1 MGNIKLL
8 YFEGCPN
15 AEKARLLLKQTGVT
29 FEEVQQDS
37 LAPTNHLKGYTSPTV
52 LDGEKIVFGSK
63 TGEGSS
69 GCSFGLPSAEELRD
83 ILSGSPKIKNSPTGT
98 QIEKKSVWFVGS
110 GILASLVASVCCI
123 GPLILTLL
131 GVSGAASLAKLE
143 VLRLP
148 MIILVSILFGVAGF
162 SLFKNRNSCEPNS
175 LCADPKKFR
184 KMVVFYWVG
193 LLAAILAITS
203 PQWVLLLF
211 S

>member
-1 MGNIKLL
+1 MGIIKLL

-15 AEKARLLLKQTGVT
+15 AEKARLLLRQTGVT
-29 FEEVQQDS
+29 FEEVRQDD
-37 LAPTNHLKGYTSPTV
+37 LAAIDPLKGYTSPTV

-69 GCSFGLPSAEELRD
+69 GCSFGLPSTEELRD
-83 ILSGSPKIKNSPTGT
+83 KFSVGSKITSSSAGD
-98 QIEKKSVWFVGS
+98 QIENKSGWFVGS
-110 GILASLVASVCCI
+110 GILASLIASACCI

-131 GVSGAASLAKLE
+131 GVSGAAFLAKLE
-143 VLRLP
+143 VLRWP
-148 MIILVSILFGVAGF
+148 MIILVSVLFCVAGF
-162 SLFKNRNSCEPNS
+162 SLFKNRNSCEPSS

-184 KMVVFYWVG
+184 KMVIFYWVG

-203 PQWVLLLF
+203 PQWILLLF